1 MDPHRNQY
9 QLCRMGGRPS
19 SLYVKTL
26 LSSNRFVFP
35 PVLPH
40 RFKAQ
45 QRGSESEA
53 TNRNT
58 GKEMCLRISQHCVS
72 HEELVT
78 RTGFEPM
85 LKA

>member
-1 MDPHRNQY
+1 MSDGWVPIV
-9 QLCRMGGRPS
+9 
-19 SLYVKTL
+19 LYVKTL

-35 PVLPH
+35 LVLSH

-45 QRGSESEA
+45 LRGFESEA

-58 GKEMCLRISQHCVS
+58 DEEMCLRISEHCVS
-72 HEELVT
+72 YEELLVT

>member
-1 MDPHRNQY
+1 MSDGWTPIV
-9 QLCRMGGRPS
+9 
-19 SLYVKTL
+19 LYVKTL

-35 PVLPH
+35 LVLSY

-58 GKEMCLRISQHCVS
+58 GEEMCLRISEHCVS
-72 HEELVT
+72 YEELVT

>member
-1 MDPHRNQY
+1 MSDGWTPIV
-9 QLCRMGGRPS
+9 
-19 SLYVKTL
+19 LYVKTL
-26 LSSNRFVFP
+26 LSSNRFILSL
-35 PVLPH
+35 VLPY
-40 RFKAQ
+40 RLKAQ
-45 QRGSESEA
+45 PRGFESEA

-58 GKEMCLRISQHCVS
+58 GEEMCLRISEHCVS

>member
-1 MDPHRNQY
+1 
-9 QLCRMGGRPS
+9 MGGRPS

-35 PVLPH
+35 LVLPC
-40 RFKAQ
+40 RFKAL

-58 GKEMCLRISQHCVS
+58 GKEMCLRISQRCVL